1 MRRVKFDHPKN
12 RTFLIGAGINLDNK
26 ISKKS
31 FKTQVTRWLSPARYA
46 ELAEALKDLKDSDR
60 LKRDDAPLGTFAGN
74 LKKLMIIEYNW
85 CLVAVTNQ
93 QNNTVVSVQ
102 VVFPIFFQAL
112 QRVYLLGG
120 GWASWIAGIPNVK
133 YCTCNDIFFKAQLRK
148 IDMKATG
155 ITSTTVPLWSTM
167 SLCLYCSIV
176 MLVVC
181 R

>member
-60 LKRDDAPLGTFAGN
+60 LKRDDAPLVTFAGN

-102 VVFPIFFQAL
+102 VVFPIFFRLCNVSTSWVVAG
-112 QRVYLLGG
+112 RPELLEFPT
-120 GWASWIAGIPNVK
+120 WNTVHAM
-133 YCTCNDIFFKAQLRK
+133 IFFLKRN
-148 IDMKATG
+148 
-155 ITSTTVPLWSTM
+155 SE
-167 SLCLYCSIV
+167 
-176 MLVVC
+176 

>member
-1 MRRVKFDHPKN
+1 MVIFH
-12 RTFLIGAGINLDNK
+12 
-26 ISKKS
+26 SYVS
-31 FKTQVTRWLSPARYA
+31 FTRWLSPARYA
-46 ELAEALKDLKDSDR
+46 ERAEGLKDLKDSDR

-102 VVFPIFFQAL
+102 VVFPIFFRLCNVSTSWVVAG
-112 QRVYLLGG
+112 RPELLEFPT
-120 GWASWIAGIPNVK
+120 WNTVHATIF
-133 YCTCNDIFFKAQLRK
+133 FFKAQLRK

-155 ITSTTVPLWSTM
+155 ITVSTM

-176 MLVVC
+176 LLVVC